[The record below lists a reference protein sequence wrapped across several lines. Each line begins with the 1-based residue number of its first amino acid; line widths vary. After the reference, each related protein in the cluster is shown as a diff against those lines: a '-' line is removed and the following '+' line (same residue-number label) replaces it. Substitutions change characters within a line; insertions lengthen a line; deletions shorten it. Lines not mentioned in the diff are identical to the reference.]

1 MRGNGYIYFNKKV
14 GDAGLVKTRKGG
26 GGIIALV
33 SGWVRELSC
42 CSVNQLL
49 RQHSEQTAAS
59 FLYLPVPPHGDEAV
73 MYPTYLQLL
82 TELTADLPPTVLVH
96 GVSPV
101 TSTTL

>member
-1 MRGNGYIYFNKKV
+1 LQV
-14 GDAGLVKTRKGG
+14 GGL
-26 GGIIALV
+26 GIIV
-33 SGWVRELSC
+33 SVEGLRELCCVVLC

-49 RQHSEQTAAS
+49 REHSEQTAAC
-59 FLYLPVPPHGDEAV
+59 FLYLPVPPRGDEAT

-82 TELTADLPPTVLVH
+82 TELTADLPPTILVH

>member
-1 MRGNGYIYFNKKV
+1 
-14 GDAGLVKTRKGG
+14 
-26 GGIIALV
+26 
-33 SGWVRELSC
+33 
-42 CSVNQLL
+42 VNQLL

-59 FLYLPVPPHGDEAV
+59 FLYLPVPPDGDEATV
-73 MYPTYLQLL
+73 YPSYMQLL

>member
-1 MRGNGYIYFNKKV
+1 MVTFISIKNW
-14 GDAGLVKTRKGG
+14 GDAGLVKTRKGRG
-26 GGIIALV
+26 RHHCF
-33 SGWVRELSC
+33 SEWVGEGTVSC

-73 MYPTYLQLL
+73 IYPTYLQLL